1 MQKIDWLLFSNFVLV
16 KSNIGLLSVDS
27 NRKSWKIGRTGPKI
41 VDLVRFYLSLLYQ
54 LRNPLSKHFSWKL
67 MYSYIPEKIQNKF
80 QQFFASF
87 QKCWNLIYNC
97 EFFTQTCAILWNW
110 KERYDVIEFIFQ
122 FFAKNLIKTRHS

>member
-1 MQKIDWLLFSNFVLV
+1 MQKIDWLLVSNFVLV

-67 MYSYIPEKIQNKF
+67 MYSYIYTRENPKQIPTVFCELLKVLKF
-80 QQFFASF
+80 DPKLWIFHP
-87 QKCWNLIYNC
+87 NLCHIMKLKGEVWCHWIY
-97 EFFTQTCAILWNW
+97 FS
-110 KERYDVIEFIFQ
+110 IFCKK
-122 FFAKNLIKTRHS
+122 FD